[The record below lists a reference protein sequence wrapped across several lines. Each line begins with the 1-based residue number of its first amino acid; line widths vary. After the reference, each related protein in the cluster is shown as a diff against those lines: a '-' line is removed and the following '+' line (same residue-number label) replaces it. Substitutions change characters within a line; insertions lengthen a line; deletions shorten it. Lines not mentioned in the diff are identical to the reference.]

1 MSDDNLQILL
11 SLGVYCRRGTLRKN
25 DGDKTEDIFPTEI
38 FYYGMDQTDF
48 VQQNPPTESTRS
60 NKTWKREVSLVNQN
74 EDTQTQRIVETVPMI
89 ELTNR
94 VDEIEENDCN
104 AEESDSIHWVRRSTR
119 QTKKVVH
126 VAKKVSAREL
136 KKPQKTTGK
145 SKTTVQVQLES
156 WKAILDEAMIWA
168 ASICERRNI
177 SRKGLEHFLLC
188 SIHALSKTL
197 AKFAVRSREIH
208 ISMMRVGSE
217 LTKFLEIAFLSGM
230 KSINSTFQHMVI
242 ATFNKFIK
250 NPSMMH
256 QTSSVWIQTKEFLK
270 HMMSGI
276 QRKTILYALMRSF
289 IETQTYFMEKG
300 TSSEHNHRHVS
311 YVLSQLSE
319 FNNFLSN
326 RLIQLS
332 DQKDFGIAY

>member
-94 VDEIEENDCN
+94 VDEID
-104 AEESDSIHWVRRSTR
+104 
-119 QTKKVVH
+119 
-126 VAKKVSAREL
+126 
-136 KKPQKTTGK
+136 
-145 SKTTVQVQLES
+145 
-156 WKAILDEAMIWA
+156 
-168 ASICERRNI
+168 
-177 SRKGLEHFLLC
+177 
-188 SIHALSKTL
+188 
-197 AKFAVRSREIH
+197 
-208 ISMMRVGSE
+208 
-217 LTKFLEIAFLSGM
+217 
-230 KSINSTFQHMVI
+230 
-242 ATFNKFIK
+242 
-250 NPSMMH
+250 
-256 QTSSVWIQTKEFLK
+256 
-270 HMMSGI
+270 
-276 QRKTILYALMRSF
+276 
-289 IETQTYFMEKG
+289 FMEKG

-319 FNNFLSN
+319 FNNFLSS